1 MPLLGSVQIKCVT
14 DKCIEDKRQSSSVI
28 SDYFSSYISLCV
40 FSHLSSQYLSI
51 SVLYCT
57 ASQSRN
63 VCHVLYTMF
72 NCTHN
77 SNTLSM
83 NLHCIAVVVVESN
96 ATYERT
102 RQIMASCVMGMRLCR
117 PRRVEAGASTRRNCS
132 NDALYL

>member
-28 SDYFSSYISLCV
+28 SDYFSSYISLCSRISV
-40 FSHLSSQYLSI
+40 SQYCI
-51 SVLYCT
+51 SV
-57 ASQSRN
+57 SQSRN

-83 NLHCIAVVVVESN
+83 NLHCIAVEIVESN